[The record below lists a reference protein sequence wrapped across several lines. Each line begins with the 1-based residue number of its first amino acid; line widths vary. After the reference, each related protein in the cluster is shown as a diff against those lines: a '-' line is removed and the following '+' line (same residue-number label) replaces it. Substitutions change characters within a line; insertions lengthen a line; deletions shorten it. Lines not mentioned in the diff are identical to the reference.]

1 MTKVAQKRRE
11 SRLVRHARVRKKIHG
26 TAERPRLAV
35 YRSNRHLVLQVID
48 DDLGR
53 TVVSASSQEATQRT
67 AGRGSNVEAATRL
80 GQLIAERAKA
90 AGIDKV
96 VFDRGG
102 FAYHGRIAAVAAAA
116 REAGLEF

>member
-1 MTKVAQKRRE
+1 MSNVAKKRRE

-35 YRSNRHLVLQVID
+35 YRSNKHLVLQVID
-48 DDLGR
+48 DDLGV
-53 TVVSASSQEATQRT
+53 TLASASTNEATQRT
-67 AGRGSNVEAATRL
+67 IGRGSNVEAASRV
-80 GQLIAERAKA
+80 GQLVAERAKA
-90 AGIDKV
+90 VGVEKI

-102 FAYHGRIAAVAAAA
+102 FAYHGRIAAVATAA

>member
-53 TVVSASSQEATQRT
+53 TIVSASSQEATQRS

-80 GQLIAERAKA
+80 GQLIAERAKG

>member
-1 MTKVAQKRRE
+1 MSNVAKKRRE

-35 YRSNRHLVLQVID
+35 YRSNKHLVLQVID
-48 DDLGR
+48 DDLGV
-53 TVVSASSQEATQRT
+53 TLASASTNEATQRT
-67 AGRGSNVEAATRL
+67 LGRGSNVEAASRV
-80 GQLIAERAKA
+80 GQLVAERAKA
-90 AGIDKV
+90 VGVEKI

-102 FAYHGRIAAVAAAA
+102 FAYHGRIAAVATAA